1 MRMKRRTSLV
11 ALATSLAGLK
21 GSIAFAAGSN
31 DAAAV
36 TGEVGAPKPHRGH
49 AYFSVTLPLG
59 KVAGV
64 VSVRFRG
71 GEAVSFYEDTVN
83 KTVTAIAPPGVQ
95 SGPIKVRT
103 ALTTYVS
110 DGKFVVVD
118 QADPMVDFAHRDTL
132 PQSPV
137 APDEWCKSADANS
150 GWGPPRAVY
159 AAAPASPDEVDR
171 RHWKQA
177 RMIAAALKYQG
188 LPYNHHHIPAFDG
201 TQCAKHWAPPGLDC
215 SNFTSW
221 VLDYAFGLQVTSAIQ
236 LQASDG
242 TAGPLVPNGEPLQ
255 PGDLLFV
262 RGSPADG
269 PITHVVIYLDAAH
282 RIDETIS
289 DSQGTH
295 LDGVY
300 IRSWGR
306 VGSWPYN
313 SFSHARRPLDLVP

>member
-1 MRMKRRTSLV
+1 MHRRTGLIALAASLTALRAPS
-11 ALATSLAGLK
+11 ALATPLAALA
-21 GSIAFAAGSN
+21 SEAAP
-31 DAAAV
+31 V
-36 TGEVGAPKPHRGH
+36 EGEVGSPKPRRGH

-59 KVAGV
+59 KVSGV

-71 GEAVSFYEDTVN
+71 GEAISFFEDTVN

-103 ALTTYVS
+103 AQATYLS

-118 QADPMVDFAHRDTL
+118 GADPRIDFAHRDTL
-132 PQSPV
+132 PQSTV
-137 APDEWCKSADANS
+137 APKDWCKSADANG

-159 AAAPASPDEVDR
+159 PAAPAAPSDVDER
-171 RHWKQA
+171 RWRQA

-201 TQCAKHWAPPGLDC
+201 TACSHPWAPRGLDC

-221 VLDYAFGLQVTSAIQ
+221 SLDYAFGLQVTSAIQ
-236 LQASDG
+236 AQAADDA
-242 TAGPLVPNGEPLQ
+242 AGPVVPGDEPLQ

-262 RGSPADG
+262 RGSPSDG
-269 PITHVVIYLDAAH
+269 PITHVAIYLDAAH

-289 DSQGTH
+289 GE

-306 VGSWPYN
+306 VGWWPFN
-313 SFSHARRPLDLVP
+313 SFSHARRPLDLVA